1 MVKYFIFPRY
11 FQLWLMN
18 KLAHLT
24 EIHRQNRCCQIYS
37 FTEGVPDEKL
47 HPSLIKSLIKIQ
59 ACSVS
64 KSVIW

>member
-1 MVKYFIFPRY
+1 
-11 FQLWLMN
+11 MN

-24 EIHRQNRCCQIYS
+24 EIHRKNRCCQIYS
-37 FTEGVPDEKL
+37 FTEGVPAEKL